1 MFTGHEEFTGIV
13 SAPAEQ
19 VFAVL
24 DDQRRLSAHMSKRSW
39 TMGWGKMETIL
50 DEQGGRAV
58 GSHIVLRGRVF
69 GITLRLEEVV
79 TLRQPP
85 YRKRWATIG
94 EPRLLVIGP
103 YEMGFT
109 LSDNGPAGSS
119 IRVDIDYALPSNGV
133 GRWLGRWFGRS
144 YAAWCVHR
152 MVADAT
158 SNEGRLSA
166 A

>member
-13 SAPAEQ
+13 NAPAEQ

-24 DDQRRLSAHMSKRSW
+24 DDQRQLSAHMSTRSW
-39 TMGWGKMETIL
+39 KMGWGKMETIL
-50 DEQGGRAV
+50 DEQDGRAV

-69 GITLRLEEVV
+69 GITLCLEEMV

-85 YRKRWATIG
+85 YRKRWATVG

-109 LSDNGPAGSS
+109 LSDNGPMASS
-119 IRVDIDYALPSNGV
+119 IRVDIDYALPSNGIS
-133 GRWLGRWFGRS
+133 RWLGRWFGRS
-144 YAAWCVHR
+144 YAVWCVHR
-152 MVADAT
+152 MVVDAT
-158 SNEGRLSA
+158 SHQGRLSA
-166 A
+166 I